1 MPQNPPD
8 LGKRL
13 ETMPKSIAPGTKPD
27 EARMS
32 EIAKRLLST
41 PPDRQSVGKAL
52 APKKQNAWEGERSP
66 A

>member
-1 MPQNPPD
+1 
-8 LGKRL
+8 
-13 ETMPKSIAPGTKPD
+13 MPKPIAPETKPD

-52 APKKQNAWEGERSP
+52 ALRRKP
-66 A
+66 

>member
-1 MPQNPPD
+1 MADHDQ
-8 LGKRL
+8 
-13 ETMPKSIAPGTKPD
+13 ETAVPVKSTHQSDIDKAAVATKPD

-52 APKKQNAWEGERSP
+52 APKKPS
-66 A
+66 